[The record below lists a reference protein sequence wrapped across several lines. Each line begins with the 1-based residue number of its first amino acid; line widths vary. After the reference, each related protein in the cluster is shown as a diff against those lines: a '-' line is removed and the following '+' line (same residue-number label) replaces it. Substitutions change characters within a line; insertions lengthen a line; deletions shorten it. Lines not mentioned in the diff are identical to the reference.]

1 MCKSLAKAQAQ
12 GQQEIDEAN
21 HQIRINDGEN
31 KATTAKIK
39 GDKFLVDRTKRNADS
54 LAFALKIRKGVNKF
68 REYATRATGAL
79 SKVSLTDANQSNR
92 ANRNKYNAVMAMVSS
107 KEALAETAGGEKLRR
122 DFNRNTAIYKA
133 QMAKSLEKFIPQPGS
148 PGRFWAD
155 QNQFMRTVNTIN
167 QVASA
172 ATSIYSG
179 GKTMKLWGV

>member
-1 MCKSLAKAQAQ
+1 MCKSLAKARAE

-31 KATTAKIK
+31 KATTAVIK
-39 GDKFLVDRTKRNADS
+39 GNKFLIDRTKRNADS

-68 REYATRATGAL
+68 REYGTKVAGAL
-79 SKVSLTDANQSNR
+79 SKASLTASNQSNR
-92 ANRNKYNAVMAMVSS
+92 ANRNKYNAVMAMVGS
-107 KEALAETAGGEKLRR
+107 KEVLSETAGGEKLRR
-122 DFNRNTAIYKA
+122 DFSRNNAIYKA

-155 QNQFMRTVNTIN
+155 QNKFMRGVSAVG

-172 ATSIYSG
+172 ATSVYTLGAKDMLNI
-179 GKTMKLWGV
+179 W

>member
-1 MCKSLAKAQAQ
+1 MAKAQAE

-39 GDKFLVDRTKRNADS
+39 GNKFLIDRTKRDADS
-54 LAFALKIRKGVNKF
+54 WAFALKIRKGVNKF
-68 REYATRATGAL
+68 REYGTKVAGAL
-79 SKVSLTDANQSNR
+79 SKASLTASNQSNR
-92 ANRNKYNAVMAMVSS
+92 ANRNKYNAVMAMVGG
-107 KEALAETAGGEKLRR
+107 KAALAETAGGEKLRR
-122 DFNRNTAIYKA
+122 DFSRNNAIYKA

-155 QNQFMRTVNTIN
+155 QNQFMRGVSAIN

-172 ATSIYSG
+172 ATSIYSAG
-179 GKTMKLWGV
+179 QTLKIFPS